1 MSTKP
6 QNLIVQTVLNNR
18 FKKKHISTKLV
29 DKLNTHCNLVQLLVW
44 WDESS
49 LLYRHKQFVLADT
62 PRCIVYDTLVYD
74 HYTGVTT
81 NPVST
86 LMTYYD

>member
-29 DKLNTHCNLVQLLVW
+29 DKLNAHCNLIHLLVW
-44 WDESS
+44 
-49 LLYRHKQFVLADT
+49 
-62 PRCIVYDTLVYD
+62 
-74 HYTGVTT
+74 
-81 NPVST
+81 
-86 LMTYYD
+86 